1 MLSIRLTCVP
11 ARRVRECFA
20 TLGGVRLTEFTELV
34 TTEFGATSADSLLV
48 DHVLTDLG
56 GRTGAQA
63 LESGVDPRDV
73 WVALCRDFDV
83 PRARW

>member
-1 MLSIRLTCVP
+1 M
-11 ARRVRECFA
+11 
-20 TLGGVRLTEFTELV
+20 RLTEFTELLA
-34 TTEFGATSADSLLV
+34 TEFGATTADSMLI

-56 GRTGAQA
+56 GRTAAQA
-63 LESGVDPRDV
+63 LESGTDPRDV